1 MGILDK
7 VSRTAAA
14 AAGKA
19 GNKAGELLEVGKL
32 KAQIVAQKQEISS
45 VKKEI
50 GDYCYSMYDGEEL
63 GDLDNDKIRVLCV
76 KIASANAAIAD
87 LENRIEAAKDER
99 DAKDSMNSA
108 QE

>member
-7 VSRTAAA
+7 VSKTAAA

-32 KAQIVAQKQEISS
+32 KAQIAAQKQEISF

-50 GDYCYSMYDGEEL
+50 GDYCYSMFDGVEL
-63 GDLDNDKIRVLCV
+63 ATPDKDKIKDLCL
-76 KIASANAAIAD
+76 KIAVANATITE
-87 LENRIEAAKDER
+87 LESKIEAAKDES

-108 QE
+108 QD

>member
-32 KAQIVAQKQEISS
+32 KAQIAAQKQEISS
-45 VKKEI
+45 V
-50 GDYCYSMYDGEEL
+50 
-63 GDLDNDKIRVLCV
+63 
-76 KIASANAAIAD
+76 
-87 LENRIEAAKDER
+87 
-99 DAKDSMNSA
+99 
-108 QE
+108 

>member
-1 MGILDK
+1 MGFLDK
-7 VSRTAAA
+7 VSKTAAA

-32 KAQIVAQKQEISS
+32 KAQIASQKQEISS

-50 GDYCYSMYDGEEL
+50 GDYCYSMFDGEEL
-63 GDLDNDKIRVLCV
+63 GSLDNDKIKDLCL
-76 KIASANAAIAD
+76 KIAVANAAIAE
-87 LENRIEAAKDER
+87 LEGKIEAAKDER
-99 DAKDSMNSA
+99 DAKDSMESA

>member
-1 MGILDK
+1 MGFLDK
-7 VSRTAAA
+7 VSKTAAA

-32 KAQIVAQKQEISS
+32 KAQIASQKQEISS

-50 GDYCYSMYDGEEL
+50 GDYCYSMFDGEEL
-63 GDLDNDKIRVLCV
+63 GSLDNDKIKDLCL
-76 KIASANAAIAD
+76 KIAVANAAIAE
-87 LENRIEAAKDER
+87 LENRIEAAKDEH
-99 DAKDSMNSA
+99 DAKDGINSA

>member
-7 VSRTAAA
+7 VSKTAAA

-32 KAQIVAQKQEISS
+32 KAQIAAQKQEISS

-50 GDYCYSMYDGEEL
+50 GNYCYSMYDGEEL
-63 GDLDNDKIRVLCV
+63 GDIDNDKIKELCV
-76 KIASANAAIAD
+76 KIASANAVIAD

>member
-32 KAQIVAQKQEISS
+32 KAQIAAQKQEISS

-50 GDYCYSMYDGEEL
+50 GDYCYSM
-63 GDLDNDKIRVLCV
+63 
-76 KIASANAAIAD
+76 
-87 LENRIEAAKDER
+87 
-99 DAKDSMNSA
+99 
-108 QE
+108 